1 MFLLITGN
9 QTSGIL
15 ICKQL
20 NQINMEDLEKDY
32 NDGLKLLQKHNTSQW
47 INILKEIAKKYLT
60 SQKGKSLIDSIDT
73 VILSSEKGNTVK
85 IELISNIIAY
95 EDIKITLTPLSI
107 LIEQQKCHTKFEQVT
122 RIPLSIFQ
130 LI

>member
-1 MFLLITGN
+1 
-9 QTSGIL
+9 
-15 ICKQL
+15 
-20 NQINMEDLEKDY
+20 MEDLEKDY
-32 NDGLKLLQKHNTSQW
+32 NDGLKLLQKYNTPQW

-60 SQKGKSLIDSIDT
+60 SQKGKSFIDSIDT

-95 EDIKITLTPLSI
+95 EDIKITLTPSSI
-107 LIEQQKCHTKFEQVT
+107 LIEQQKGHTKFEQVT